1 MAVNVGRGRL
11 RRSRRDSMLFGVCGV
26 LGEYF
31 GLDSTLVRLA
41 FALVTLAGR
50 AGILAYVVLAIVM
63 PEASAA
69 TREGEAGATAG
80 DDPPVAASTRANTK
94 VAGGFLIGLGLLFL
108 AHNLGLLAWFNW
120 SVFWPLMLVVA
131 GVAVLL
137 GRRA

>member
-11 RRSRRDSMLFGVCGV
+11 RRSRRDSTLFGVCGG

-31 GLDSTLVRLA
+31 DLDSTLVRLA
-41 FALVTLAGR
+41 FALVTLVGGT
-50 AGILAYVVLAIVM
+50 GILVYVVLAIVI
-63 PEASAA
+63 PESSAA
-69 TREGEAGATAG
+69 TLESEARAADR
-80 DDPPVAASTRANTK
+80 DDPPVAASTRAHTK

-137 GRRA
+137 GPRA